1 MTSLKS
7 VTNEDWDL
15 YISINS
21 TGFIVLLLQADDV
34 YTLSMM
40 VVFWAAVVFYLCEH
54 TVEVYGTTDKD
65 TLPSTLSSTVTSTAL
80 PTVLPTED
88 ESVKLVVRMCLEV
101 SHDLPFHPQLENIFQ
116 CCIVLLKVNIKLTLC
131 FLWCRIYLC
140 TFSQFVFRVCIFG
153 DITLSV
159 TNFWISC
166 QFIYFFK
173 QDKKLFFFNSG

>member
-1 MTSLKS
+1 MLASILQFLNTTEATISDSSTMTSLKS
-7 VTNEDWDL
+7 VTKEDWDL

-34 YTLSMM
+34 YTLRMM

-54 TVEVYGTTDKD
+54 TVEVYGTADKD
-65 TLPSTLSSTVTSTAL
+65 TLPSTLSSTVTSTAV

-101 SHDLPFHPQLENIFQ
+101 SHDLPFHPQLEKIFQ

-140 TFSQFVFRVCIFG
+140 TF
-153 DITLSV
+153 LS
-159 TNFWISC
+159 
-166 QFIYFFK
+166 
-173 QDKKLFFFNSG
+173 LFS